1 MFNCQQTAS
10 LSSVKMLLLPLLL
23 CVSVAGDCVTRTG
36 DPGECTREL
45 DCPAVVRGR

>member
-1 MFNCQQTAS
+1 MSTNHQH
-10 LSSVKMLLLPLLL
+10 LSVTMLLLLPVLL

-36 DPGECTREL
+36 DPGACTREL